1 MTDSKD
7 GVPATARGARRR
19 ATLAAVAE
27 RAGVSKA
34 TASKVLNGRPGVS
47 EETRRQVRQVID
59 ELGYMPSTGPRE
71 PRAAGAIQVVFDNI
85 LDMYALYVLDGV
97 IAGAAAQGVDVVT
110 GALGAEHPA
119 SARSLGV
126 DRIKEIAARGHLGL
140 IVVTSELT
148 GEEIEACEH
157 LGLSLVVIDPVNPLD
172 DRVTSVGA
180 TNWAGGVQATRHL
193 IDLGHRRIGF
203 IGGPAGSVFGR
214 ERLHGYREAL
224 ETAGLHPD
232 RELTAAGR
240 FDAESGGRAAAALLD
255 LADPPTAIFAAND
268 TMAIGVMREARS
280 RGLRVPEDLSLVGFD
295 DTYNAAWTE
304 PPLTTV
310 RQPLRRMGRV
320 AARTLLELADGRE
333 PDSHHVQLA
342 TDLVVREST
351 APPRR

>member
-1 MTDSKD
+1 MTDSNKEAD
-7 GVPATARGARRR
+7 DAARQRP
-19 ATLAAVAE
+19 TLAAVAA

-47 EETRRQVRQVID
+47 DETRRQVRQVIE

-71 PRAAGAIQVVFDNI
+71 PRAKGAIQVVFDNI

-97 IAGAAAQGVDVVT
+97 IDGAAAQGVDVVT
-110 GALGAEHPA
+110 SALGDRT
-119 SARSLGV
+119 SRTQSLGA
-126 DRIKEIAARGHLGL
+126 DRIKDIASRGHIGL
-140 IVVTSELT
+140 VVVTSELT

-172 DRVTSVGA
+172 DRVNSVGA

-193 IDLGHRRIGF
+193 IGLGHRRVGF
-203 IGGPAGSVFGR
+203 IGGPPGSVFGR

-224 ETAGLHPD
+224 ETAGLRPD
-232 RELTAAGR
+232 PELTASGR
-240 FDAESGGRAAAALLD
+240 YDAESGGRAAATLLD

-268 TMAIGVMREARS
+268 TMAIGVLREARS

-310 RQPLRRMGRV
+310 RQPLRQMGRV
-320 AARTLLELADGRE
+320 AARTLLELAGGKD

-342 TDLVVREST
+342 TDLVVRAST
-351 APPRR
+351 APPGR

>member
-1 MTDSKD
+1 MTAAAD
-7 GVPATARGARRR
+7 RR

-47 EETRRQVRQVID
+47 EATRRQVRQVIE
-59 ELGYMPSTGPRE
+59 ELGYTPTTGPRD
-71 PRAAGAIQVVFDNI
+71 PQSRGAVHVVFDNI
-85 LDMYALYVLDGV
+85 LDMYSLYVLDGV
-97 IAGAAAQGVDVVT
+97 IGGAAAQGVDVVT
-110 GALGAEHPA
+110 SVLADEAGA

-126 DRIKEIAARGHLGL
+126 GRIKGIAARGHIGL

-148 GEEIEACEH
+148 GEEIETCEH
-157 LGLSLVVIDPVNPLD
+157 LGLHLVVIDPVNPLD

-193 IDLGHRRIGF
+193 IDLGHTRIGF

-224 ETAGLHPD
+224 EAAGIHPD
-232 RELTAAGR
+232 PRLTGSGRYDAA
-240 FDAESGGRAAAALLD
+240 SGGRAAAGMLD
-255 LADPPTAIFAAND
+255 LDEPPTAIFAAND
-268 TMAIGVMREARS
+268 TMAVGALREARS

-295 DTYNAAWTE
+295 DTYSAAWTD

-310 RQPLRRMGRV
+310 RQPLHQMGRV
-320 AARTLLELADGRE
+320 AARTVLELADGKV

-342 TDLVVREST
+342 TGLVVRAST
-351 APPRR
+351 APPRA

>member
-1 MTDSKD
+1 MSR
-7 GVPATARGARRR
+7 TANPR

-47 EETRRQVRQVID
+47 DETRRLVRKAIE

-71 PRAAGAIQVVFDNI
+71 PQGKGSINVVFDHI
-85 LDMYALYVLDGV
+85 LDMYSLYVLDGV
-97 IAGAAAQGVDVVT
+97 IEGAAAFDVDVVT
-110 GALGAEHPA
+110 GVVATEETPN
-119 SARSLGV
+119 ARSMGEA
-126 DRIKEIAARGHLGL
+126 RIRDIAARGHVGL

-148 GEEIEACEH
+148 GAEIETCES
-157 LGLSLVVIDPVNPLD
+157 LGLPLVVIDPVNPLD

-193 IDLGHRRIGF
+193 IDLGHRRIGY
-203 IGGPAGSVFGR
+203 IGGPNGSVFGR

-224 ETAGLHPD
+224 EAAGIHAD
-232 RELTAAGR
+232 SALTATGHY
-240 FDAESGGRAAAALLD
+240 DAASGGEAARALLSLD
-255 LADPPTAIFAAND
+255 EPPTAIFAAND
-268 TMAIGVMREARS
+268 TMALGVLREARS

-295 DTYNAAWTE
+295 DTYSAAWTD

-310 RQPLRRMGRV
+310 RQPLRQMGRV
-320 AARTLLELADGRE
+320 AARTALELAEGRV

-342 TDLVVREST
+342 TSLVIREST
-351 APPRR
+351 APPR